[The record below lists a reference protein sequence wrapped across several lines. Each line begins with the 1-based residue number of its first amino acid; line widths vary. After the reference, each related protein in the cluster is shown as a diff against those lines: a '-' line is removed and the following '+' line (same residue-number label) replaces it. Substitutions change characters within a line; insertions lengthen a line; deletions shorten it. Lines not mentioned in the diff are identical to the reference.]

1 MLWILKCRY
10 IHVFVN
16 FKRAGT
22 CAWVVVVVSLS
33 QVCPRSIPRS
43 IPKVYPEVYQKHAA
57 MIKALRGPFYD
68 ICFIFWYFSYFLIFL
83 NIPLYFLVFLVISM
97 YFLMLL
103 IILCTCLYSVYFL
116 IVLCISWYLCVFLGM
131 SRFLGNS
138 LYFLIFIATNIRM

>member
-1 MLWILKCRY
+1 MLLILECRY

-16 FKRAGT
+16 FMRAGT
-22 CAWVVVVVSLS
+22 CAWVVVLVSLS

-103 IILCTCLYSVYFL
+103 IILCTCLYPAYSL
-116 IVLCISWYLCVFLGM
+116 IVLCISWSLCVFLGI
-131 SRFLGNS
+131 SRISWYFVVFL
-138 LYFLIFIATNIRM
+138 NIYYYEY